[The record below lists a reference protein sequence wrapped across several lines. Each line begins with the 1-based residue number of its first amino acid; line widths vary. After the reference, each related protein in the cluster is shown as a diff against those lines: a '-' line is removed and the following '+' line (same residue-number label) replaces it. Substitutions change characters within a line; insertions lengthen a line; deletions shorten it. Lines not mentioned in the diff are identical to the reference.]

1 MVPRKGANRNVV
13 LDRIVHFVAVLHIY
27 TGASDIPQEIVF
39 NQRSMGIVDNNTP
52 SMRCLDGVSVKK
64 TFGAVSKFVKMK
76 AVLPKNRLSS
86 NLQVL
91 YTGMVLRGV
100 SLTLPTA
107 T

>member
-64 TFGAVSKFVKMK
+64 TVGAVSKFVKMK
-76 AVLPKNRLSS
+76 AVLPQDAALA
-86 NLQVL
+86 
-91 YTGMVLRGV
+91 
-100 SLTLPTA
+100 TLFDSDIGFARPEMA
-107 T
+107 